1 MKSAAPS
8 RLGAAGVRR
17 ADLRYT
23 GRMPSHSPIALPVL
37 LTVASL
43 VAGCNKTPTAA
54 DAPLPAA
61 SAAAAAST
69 STPLASAAPATAPLT
84 GLDPCLVGSWK
95 SSAFSMKTE
104 QVTAE
109 GGANLAMKIAA
120 SGEAEID
127 FTPMS
132 VINGKGAGASFD
144 FQYSGKATGTL
155 TTPTRGTIASA
166 KPNYSALRVST
177 NVQLPGAG
185 KLALFK
191 NKPVSEL
198 AQMASAIVGK
208 AAPAAAAPP
217 GIDSSPIFSNS
228 RYTCEGDTLTL
239 SGDKLAAQWVFAR
252 VSH

>member
-1 MKSAAPS
+1 
-8 RLGAAGVRR
+8 
-17 ADLRYT
+17 
-23 GRMPSHSPIALPVL
+23 
-37 LTVASL
+37 
-43 VAGCNKTPTAA
+43 
-54 DAPLPAA
+54 
-61 SAAAAAST
+61 
-69 STPLASAAPATAPLT
+69 
-84 GLDPCLVGSWK
+84 
-95 SSAFSMKTE
+95 MKTE

-120 SGEAEID
+120 SGDSSVD

-144 FQYSGKATGTL
+144 FQYSGKATATL
-155 TTPTRGTIASA
+155 STPTKGTIASA
-166 KPNYSALRVST
+166 KPDYSALRVST
-177 NVQLPGAG
+177 NISLPGAG

-198 AQMASAIVGK
+198 AAMASTIVGK
-208 AAPAAAAPP
+208 AAPAAAPPP
-217 GIDSSPIFSNS
+217 GVDTSPIFSNS